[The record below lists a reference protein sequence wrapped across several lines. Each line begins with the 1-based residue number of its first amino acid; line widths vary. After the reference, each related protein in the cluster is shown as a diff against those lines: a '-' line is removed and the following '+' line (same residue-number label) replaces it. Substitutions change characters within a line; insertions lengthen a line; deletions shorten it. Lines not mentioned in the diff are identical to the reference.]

1 MKFPTTVLQSGKNI
15 TGMEI
20 PEEVVT
26 ALGSGKKPPV
36 RVTINGFTYR
46 SSVAVMG
53 GRYMVGIS
61 AENRA
66 ATGVAGGDERNG
78 HLVLLGGQRAW
89 SGT

>member
-1 MKFPTTVLQSGKNI
+1 MKFRTTVVQGGKNT

-20 PEEVVT
+20 PEEVVM

-53 GRYMVGIS
+53 GR
-61 AENRA
+61 
-66 ATGVAGGDERNG
+66 
-78 HLVLLGGQRAW
+78 
-89 SGT
+89 